1 MTITRTLAAAIPVD
15 DWQFWVVTL
24 VAAVAVAVLLRGTF
38 KSLRKKKSTRVSLTV
53 NRDKH
58 DA

>member
-1 MTITRTLAAAIPVD
+1 MTTARTLAAAIPVD

-24 VAAVAVAVLLRGTF
+24 VAAIAVAALLRGSF
-38 KSLRKKKSTRVSLTV
+38 KSLRKKKSTRVNLTV